1 MKKIEQTRH
10 LISFLMLVVVCM
22 IGGTSHAQNED
33 AKKMDEQLQMK
44 VQELYQQ
51 FESQNRD
58 REFQKAA
65 ETLSKALQLKDVP
78 TFHYL
83 RGRVQFCL
91 GQFEASVKSF
101 DAYVK
106 AAPNA
111 ESRQW
116 ERGISM
122 YYARQYK
129 RGAQQFELYQTFH
142 DQDVENSVWR
152 FLCMVPETGV
162 KKARAVMLPIE
173 NDRRIPMMKVFEMY
187 RGTATPQDVL
197 NAARRGDPD
206 ASTLKGRL
214 FYAHLYLGL
223 YYEVLEKDALARKYI
238 KLAAD
243 KSLTGHPGINTYMW
257 DVARVHWERLQVM
270 PKRK

>member
-1 MKKIEQTRH
+1 MQNKTILTMLAIFVLGCLNPWVNAQDNGDNGDDGQT
-10 LISFLMLVVVCM
+10 
-22 IGGTSHAQNED
+22 Q
-33 AKKMDEQLQMK
+33 K
-44 VQELYQQ
+44 LYQQ
-51 FESQNRD
+51 FEMQNAKRQF
-58 REFQKAA
+58 EQANA
-65 ETLSKALQLKDVP
+65 TLAKALELKDIA
-78 TFHYL
+78 TLHYL
-83 RGRVQFCL
+83 RGRVRFRL
-91 GQFEASVKSF
+91 GEFDASVKSF

-106 AAPNA
+106 AMPKA

-122 YYARQYK
+122 YYAKQYK
-129 RGAQQFELYQTFH
+129 RGAEQFELYQTYH

-187 RGTATPQDVL
+187 RGTATPEEVLQD
-197 NAARRGDPD
+197 ARRGEPD
-206 ASTLKGRL
+206 KQTLAGRL

-223 YYEVLEKDALARKYI
+223 YYEVLKKPELARKYI

-243 KSLTGHPGINTYMW
+243 ESLIAYPGINTYMW
-257 DVARVHWERLQVM
+257 DVARVHWDRMQQQ
-270 PKRK
+270 KKSNK